1 MGHMT
6 PEELLGN
13 PHEFDYENGVIFF
26 KNAHMV

>member
-1 MGHMT
+1 MS
-6 PEELLGN
+6 PEELVGN

>member
-1 MGHMT
+1 MS
-6 PEELLGN
+6 PEDLVGN